1 MVDTLNLKQI
11 SMTAITSTGNKLR
24 SLMDM
29 RFAKC
34 SFFYLIKQNES
45 VFIRNPFQN
54 NEGHVAPLVVQWLKE
69 QGVTK
74 VITGEIG
81 TIAQKSLKEAHI
93 QTALLENDRNTIQ
106 NILNKIK

>member
-1 MVDTLNLKQI
+1 
-11 SMTAITSTGNKLR
+11 MTAITSTGNKLT

-34 SFFYLIKQNES
+34 SFFYILKQDES
-45 VFIRNPFQN
+45 VFIRNPYQN
-54 NEGHVAPLVVQWLKE
+54 NEGHIAPIVVQWLSE
-69 QGVTK
+69 QGVTH

-81 TIAQKSLKEAHI
+81 TIAQISLKEAKI
-93 QTALLENDRNTIQ
+93 QTILVESDRKTIQ